1 MNIIV
6 AGGGEA
12 LYFIGKSFISK
23 GHRLTVIDPDLEE
36 CVGLSRRLKAE
47 VVHGAAADPLVLE
60 NAGARSA
67 DLVLAMTPKDQDNLM
82 ISRLASLT
90 FGVERTLALVND
102 PDNEAFFGK
111 LGVPAFSLAP
121 ILSNLIEQRASVDD
135 IVNLLPIGEG
145 LLQLAEVIL
154 AAESPV
160 VGKTLREI
168 NLPEGTLLASIV
180 RGDRPIVPR
189 GPTRLEAGDRVVLV
203 STPENYGKL
212 IKAVTGES

>member
-1 MNIIV
+1 M
-6 AGGGEA
+6 
-12 LYFIGKSFISK
+12 
-23 GHRLTVIDPDLEE
+23 
-36 CVGLSRRLKAE
+36 
-47 VVHGAAADPLVLE
+47 
-60 NAGARSA
+60 
-67 DLVLAMTPKDQDNLM
+67 
-82 ISRLASLT
+82 
-90 FGVERTLALVND
+90 
-102 PDNEAFFGK
+102 
-111 LGVPAFSLAP
+111 
-121 ILSNLIEQRASVDD
+121 DD

-203 STPENYGKL
+203 STPESYGKL